1 MWHKPPLPQN
11 HDELLQTMFNCNFA
25 TLFLTRQQNPYQ
37 TNYKPETLIL
47 NTYNQITINDSLRHC
62 LQSTPATTPTTP
74 QTEKSTAIC
83 HKIIKKR
90 FWLVFVTLFLAR
102 WETFTNQIRDRSIPL
117 DTEGSQNTGRRV
129 GGGDCEGAAGSLA
142 STCPISSTGG
152 VVAALNVVF

>member
-1 MWHKPPLPQN
+1 MIHWGTACSQHLPPP
-11 HDELLQTMFNCNFA
+11 
-25 TLFLTRQQNPYQ
+25 
-37 TNYKPETLIL
+37 
-47 NTYNQITINDSLRHC
+47 
-62 LQSTPATTPTTP
+62 PTTP

-129 GGGDCEGAAGSLA
+129 GGEGIVRGQLDLWQARVPFLEREELLPHLTLFLVDETHNLSSFSQQGEGNIKWMTPINVSL
-142 STCPISSTGG
+142 SFYVTSKHPRS
-152 VVAALNVVF
+152 F

>member
-1 MWHKPPLPQN
+1 MIHWDTACSQHLPPP
-11 HDELLQTMFNCNFA
+11 
-25 TLFLTRQQNPYQ
+25 
-37 TNYKPETLIL
+37 
-47 NTYNQITINDSLRHC
+47 
-62 LQSTPATTPTTP
+62 PTTP

-129 GGGDCEGAAGSLA
+129 GGQLDLWQARVPFLQREELLPHLTLFFS
-142 STCPISSTGG
+142 
-152 VVAALNVVF
+152 